1 MEMCITGYET
11 MENPIHSLWKSK
23 SSFPTSCKQ
32 GFPQF
37 HERSQLYDIST
48 MPAPTESISLSIS
61 LLETSFYRPIPA
73 ILAKT
78 VFRPISSDCFSFV
91 RLSNTLLYPF
101 SSNGI
106 PFAIRYSFMS
116 SHSCHNASNNALLSV
131 KVSSSSKP
139 CGGV

>member
-1 MEMCITGYET
+1 MEMCITGYGT

-23 SSFPTSCKQ
+23 NSFPTSCKQ

-37 HERSQLYDIST
+37 HERSQLCDIPT

-78 VFRPISSDCFSFV
+78 AFRPISSDCFSFI
-91 RLSNTLLYPF
+91 RFSNTPLYPF
-101 SSNGI
+101 PSNEV
-106 PFAIRYSFMS
+106 PFIVKISEKNQSF
-116 SHSCHNASNNALLSV
+116 LRV
-131 KVSSSSKP
+131 ISKLACYAEHENKSP
-139 CGGV
+139 AKKCQ